1 MEDHPYAEEVREN
14 SFESIVGSTPIMK
27 KIYEKI
33 IKVSRN
39 DASVNIIGESGTG
52 KELVARAIHKLSG
65 KEKFYAVNCASYR
78 DDDGLL
84 RSELFGIGKGK
95 ATHVYEDKG
104 ILSYVGTGT
113 LFLDEIA
120 DMTGRMQDLLLR
132 VLQERKF
139 SRIGE
144 QTLHNF
150 DGRIITAAS
159 KNLADCVNSKNFR
172 QDLYYRINVVP
183 IYLPP
188 LRERNG
194 DIDIIAKAICVRLSE
209 RYGMFILDK
218 KTFGYL
224 QEYNWPGNV
233 RELEQKIKGAISLHD
248 DENSILYPKDFI
260 ELDDTGETMGSA
272 ELENS
277 FETGTISEFEKRLI
291 KRRLISNCYI
301 ITETARS
308 LGISRSTLYK
318 KMHKYGLEID
328 SE

>member
-65 KEKFYAVNCASYR
+65 K
-78 DDDGLL
+78 
-84 RSELFGIGKGK
+84 GK
-95 ATHVYEDKG
+95 ATNVYEDKG

-120 DMTGRMQDLLLR
+120 DMTGIMQDLLLR

-188 LRERNG
+188 LRERNCY
-194 DIDIIAKAICVRLSE
+194 INIIAKTICVRLSE

-233 RELEQKIKGAISLHD
+233 R
-248 DENSILYPKDFI
+248 
-260 ELDDTGETMGSA
+260 
-272 ELENS
+272 
-277 FETGTISEFEKRLI
+277 
-291 KRRLISNCYI
+291 
-301 ITETARS
+301 
-308 LGISRSTLYK
+308 
-318 KMHKYGLEID
+318 
-328 SE
+328 